1 MILYRSQGVKLELGG
16 LRFILGLAWC
26 IWCWGF
32 LFYID
37 FHFMLDSR
45 QGLGFNL
52 CTMLKYTLKSSP
64 CSYFSTVRLGGLDF
78 TQMYTYRILSFWNGI
93 LWILMEFGRK
103 IIEKRINKNIRKH
116 LKTNTEGSCIQLGSC
131 AKQYDQATICSE
143 TAPPPRSNSRALKDG
158 KLSASKLR
166 PKSLPNVEC
175 RPFFYLKFHT
185 N

>member
-1 MILYRSQGVKLELGG
+1 MAKKEIISNAEKPSFVHHFWQPSELFFLNNNIPLGYSCTKSGGLSSKNRFILYRGFPLWLGSTGEVVILYRSQGVKLELGG

-78 TQMYTYRILSFWNGI
+78 TQMYTYIKYYRIIYNI
-93 LWILMEFGRK
+93 LIYIYILF
-103 IIEKRINKNIRKH
+103 
-116 LKTNTEGSCIQLGSC
+116 
-131 AKQYDQATICSE
+131 
-143 TAPPPRSNSRALKDG
+143 
-158 KLSASKLR
+158 
-166 PKSLPNVEC
+166 
-175 RPFFYLKFHT
+175 
-185 N
+185 